1 MCIRDRSKRVAA
13 NGAAGMYAGTEGPLA
28 SARPKCASLM
38 VKPPG
43 RVTRVRIA
51 YVIQA
56 PRPARIVHVDDEDGA
71 SEPPATTDAHDEARG

>member
-1 MCIRDRSKRVAA
+1 MPSKRVAA
-13 NGAAGMYAGTEGPLA
+13 NGAAGMYWGAEGPLTA
-28 SARPKCASLM
+28 SCPKSASLM
-38 VKPPG
+38 VKPQG